1 MKSITKNLLAAAA
14 LTFAATAAMGTEGD
28 SYLYWMIQQTPGAYL
43 ATQFDYATLR
53 VDGTDTYLSMYS
65 ANGNSLGTE
74 VAPMADGYNMDEGAY
89 ALVGS
94 SYLND
99 GSRFLFELWR
109 DGETERVGSALYDWS
124 AVRSYM
130 VDTYNQTGGTPLV
143 VTQPEL
149 VPEPSSGLLLLLGMA
164 GLALRRRRNAEC
176 RM

>member
-1 MKSITKNLLAAAA
+1 
-14 LTFAATAAMGTEGD
+14 
-28 SYLYWMIQQTPGAYL
+28 MIQQTPGAYL
-43 ATQFDYATLR
+43 ATQFDYATLK
-53 VDGTDTYLSMYS
+53 VNGTDTYMYR
-65 ANGNSLGTE
+65 ADGTELGTE
-74 VAPMADGYNMDEGAY
+74 VVHGEADRYNMDEGAY

-109 DGETERVGSALYDWS
+109 DDERVGSALYDWS

-149 VPEPSSGLLLLLGMA
+149 VPEPSSGLLLLLGVA

>member
-1 MKSITKNLLAAAA
+1 MACGFENPSHFSRVFREST
-14 LTFAATAAMGTEGD
+14 G
-28 SYLYWMIQQTPGAYL
+28 QTPGAYL
-43 ATQFDYATLR
+43 ATQFDYATLK
-53 VDGTDTYLSMYS
+53 VNGTDTYMYS
-65 ANGNSLGTE
+65 AEGASLGTD
-74 VAPMADGYNMDEGAY
+74 VASGATDRYNMDEGAY

-130 VDTYNQTGGTPLV
+130 VDTFNQTGGTPLV

-149 VPEPSSGLLLLLGMA
+149 VPEPSSGLLLLLGVA

>member
-14 LTFAATAAMGTEGD
+14 LAFAATAAMGADGD

-43 ATQFDYATLR
+43 ATQFDYVTLK
-53 VDGTDTYLSMYS
+53 VNDADYLSMYS
-65 ANGNSLGTE
+65 ANGTELGTKVVHGE
-74 VAPMADGYNMDEGAY
+74 ADRYNMDEGAY

-124 AVRSYM
+124 AVQSYM